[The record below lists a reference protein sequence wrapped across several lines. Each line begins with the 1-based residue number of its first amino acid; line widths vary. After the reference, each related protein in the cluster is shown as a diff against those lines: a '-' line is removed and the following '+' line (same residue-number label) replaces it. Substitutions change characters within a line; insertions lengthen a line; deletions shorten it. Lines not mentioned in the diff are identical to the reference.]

1 MSGMSSEQFMQRVAD
16 FIDRFER
23 TLPAT
28 PSAVDWSSTFAA
40 RWSMEGQLC
49 QLRPLQVSLS
59 LRLDDLVGVD
69 RQKQLLESN
78 TGQFVRGLPANN
90 ALLWGARGT
99 GKSSL
104 VRALLSEHAQA
115 GMRLIEVDKA
125 DLVHLSAL
133 LPLLAGQ
140 PWRFVLFCDDLAFE
154 ADDSGYNA
162 LKTVLDGTVEA
173 SPENI
178 LLYAT
183 SNRRHLL
190 PEHNSD
196 NLSARQVDGEI
207 HPGEAIEEKIA
218 LSDRFGL
225 WVSFYPFSQEHYLAV
240 VQKWLGQLA
249 GEYGLQ
255 WQWDEPLQLEAL
267 RWATGR
273 GNRNGRCAY
282 QFARSWVGRQLLGN

>member
-154 ADDSGYNA
+154 TDDSGYKA

>member
-1 MSGMSSEQFMQRVAD
+1 MSGMNSEQFMQRVVD

-28 PSAVDWSSTFAA
+28 PSAIDWSTTFAA
-40 RWSMEGQLC
+40 RWSREGQHC

-69 RQKQLLESN
+69 RQKQLLQSN

-104 VRALLSEHAQA
+104 VRALLSEYAPA

-154 ADDSGYNA
+154 ADDSGYKA

-196 NLSARQVDGEI
+196 NLAARQVDGEI

-249 GEYGLQ
+249 DEYGLQ

>member
-1 MSGMSSEQFMQRVAD
+1 MSSEQFMQRVAD

-104 VRALLSEHAQA
+104 VRALLSEYAQA

-154 ADDSGYNA
+154 TDDSGYKA

-249 GEYGLQ
+249 GQYGLQ
-255 WQWDEPLQLEAL
+255 WQWDEQLQLEAL

>member
-154 ADDSGYNA
+154 ADDSGYKA

-207 HPGEAIEEKIA
+207 HPGEEIEEKIA

>member
-154 ADDSGYNA
+154 ADDSGYKA

>member
-154 ADDSGYNA
+154 ADDSGYKA

-240 VQKWLGQLA
+240 VQKWLGQLDSNQQRP
-249 GEYGLQ
+249 E
-255 WQWDEPLQLEAL
+255 
-267 RWATGR
+267 
-273 GNRNGRCAY
+273 
-282 QFARSWVGRQLLGN
+282 

>member
-104 VRALLSEHAQA
+104 VRALLSEYAQA

-125 DLVHLSAL
+125 VLVHLSAL

-154 ADDSGYNA
+154 ADDSGYKA

-255 WQWDEPLQLEAL
+255 WQWDEQLQLEAL

>member
-104 VRALLSEHAQA
+104 VRALLSEYAQA

-154 ADDSGYNA
+154 ADDSGYKA

-249 GEYGLQ
+249 SEYGLQ
-255 WQWDEPLQLEAL
+255 WQWDEQLQLEAL

>member
-1 MSGMSSEQFMQRVAD
+1 MSSEQFMQRVAD

-104 VRALLSEHAQA
+104 VRALLSEYAQA

-154 ADDSGYNA
+154 ADDSGYKA

-255 WQWDEPLQLEAL
+255 WQWDEQLQLEAL

>member
-1 MSGMSSEQFMQRVAD
+1 MSSEQFMQRVAD

-104 VRALLSEHAQA
+104 VRALLSEYAQA

-154 ADDSGYNA
+154 ADDSGYKA

-225 WVSFYPFSQEHYLAV
+225 WVSFYPFIQEHYLAV

-255 WQWDEPLQLEAL
+255 WQWDEQLQLEAL

>member
-140 PWRFVLFCDDLAFE
+140 PWRLVLFCDDLAFE
-154 ADDSGYNA
+154 ADDSGYKA

>member
-104 VRALLSEHAQA
+104 VRALLSEYAQA

-154 ADDSGYNA
+154 ADDSGYKA

-225 WVSFYPFSQEHYLAV
+225 WVSFYPFIQEHYLAV

-255 WQWDEPLQLEAL
+255 WQWDEQLQLEAL

>member
-154 ADDSGYNA
+154 ADDSGYKA

-255 WQWDEPLQLEAL
+255 WQWDEQLQLEAL

>member
-154 ADDSGYNA
+154 ADDSGYRA
-162 LKTVLDGTVEA
+162 LKPVLDGTVEA

-255 WQWDEPLQLEAL
+255 WQWDEQLQLEAL

>member
-1 MSGMSSEQFMQRVAD
+1 MSGMSSEQFMQRLAD

-154 ADDSGYNA
+154 ADDSGYKA

>member
-104 VRALLSEHAQA
+104 VRALLSEYAQA

-154 ADDSGYNA
+154 TDDSGYKA

-255 WQWDEPLQLEAL
+255 WQWDEQLQLEAL

>member
-1 MSGMSSEQFMQRVAD
+1 MSGVGSEQFMQRIVD
-16 FIDRFER
+16 FIERFER
-23 TLPAT
+23 TLPAA
-28 PSAVDWSSTFAA
+28 PLEVDWGSTFAA
-40 RWSMEGQLC
+40 RWSMEGQQC

-59 LRLDDLVGVD
+59 LRLDDLLGVE
-69 RQKQLLESN
+69 RQKQLLQAN

-104 VRALLSEHAQA
+104 VRALLSEYAQA

-154 ADDSGYNA
+154 ADDSGYKA

-196 NLSARQVDGEI
+196 NLSAKQVDGEI

-249 GEYGLQ
+249 DEHGLQ
-255 WQWDEPLQLEAL
+255 WQWDDALQLEAV

-282 QFARSWVGRQLLGN
+282 QFARSWVGRQLLVS

>member
-154 ADDSGYNA
+154 ADDSGYKA

-282 QFARSWVGRQLLGN
+282 QFARPWVGRQLLGN

>member
-49 QLRPLQVSLS
+49 QLRPLQVGLG

-104 VRALLSEHAQA
+104 VRALLSEYAQA

-154 ADDSGYNA
+154 ADDSGYKA

-249 GEYGLQ
+249 GQYGLQ
-255 WQWDEPLQLEAL
+255 WQWDEQLQLEAL

>member
-1 MSGMSSEQFMQRVAD
+1 MSSEQFMQRVAD

-154 ADDSGYNA
+154 ADDSGYKA

>member
-28 PSAVDWSSTFAA
+28 PSAVDWSGTFAA

-104 VRALLSEHAQA
+104 VRALLSEYAQA

-154 ADDSGYNA
+154 ADDSGYKA

-255 WQWDEPLQLEAL
+255 WQWDEQLQLEAL

>member
-104 VRALLSEHAQA
+104 VRALLSEYAQA

-154 ADDSGYNA
+154 TDDSGYKA

-249 GEYGLQ
+249 GQYGLQ
-255 WQWDEPLQLEAL
+255 WQWDEQLQLEAL

>member
-154 ADDSGYNA
+154 TDDSGYKA

-249 GEYGLQ
+249 GQYGLQ
-255 WQWDEPLQLEAL
+255 WQWDEQLQLEAL

>member
-1 MSGMSSEQFMQRVAD
+1 MSSEQFMQRVAD

-104 VRALLSEHAQA
+104 VRALLSEYAQA

-154 ADDSGYNA
+154 ADDSGYKA

-249 GEYGLQ
+249 SEYGLQ
-255 WQWDEPLQLEAL
+255 WQWDEQLQLEAL

>member
-49 QLRPLQVSLS
+49 QLRPLQVGLS

-104 VRALLSEHAQA
+104 VRALLSEYAQA

-154 ADDSGYNA
+154 ADDSGYKA

-255 WQWDEPLQLEAL
+255 WQWDEQLQLEAL

>member
-40 RWSMEGQLC
+40 RWSMEGHLC

-104 VRALLSEHAQA
+104 VRALLSEYAQA

-154 ADDSGYNA
+154 ADDSGYKA

-255 WQWDEPLQLEAL
+255 WQWDEQLQLEAL

>member
-104 VRALLSEHAQA
+104 VRALLSEYAQA

-154 ADDSGYNA
+154 ADDSGYKA

-255 WQWDEPLQLEAL
+255 WQWDEQLQLEAL

>member
-154 ADDSGYNA
+154 ADDSGYKA

-282 QFARSWVGRQLLGN
+282 QFARSWVGRQLRVR

>member
-104 VRALLSEHAQA
+104 VRALLSEYAQA

-154 ADDSGYNA
+154 TDDSGYKA

>member
-154 ADDSGYNA
+154 ADDSGYKA

-255 WQWDEPLQLEAL
+255 WQWDEQLQLEAL

-282 QFARSWVGRQLLGN
+282 QFARSWVGRQLLGT

>member
-49 QLRPLQVSLS
+49 QLRPLQVGLS

-104 VRALLSEHAQA
+104 VRALLSEYAQA

-154 ADDSGYNA
+154 ADDSGYKA

-190 PEHNSD
+190 PEHNSH

-255 WQWDEPLQLEAL
+255 WQWDEQLQLEAL

>member
-16 FIDRFER
+16 FIDHFER

-104 VRALLSEHAQA
+104 VRALLSEYAQA

-154 ADDSGYNA
+154 ADDSGYKA

-255 WQWDEPLQLEAL
+255 WQWDEQLQLEAL

-282 QFARSWVGRQLLGN
+282 QFARSWVGRQLLGS

>member
-104 VRALLSEHAQA
+104 VRALLSEYAQA

-154 ADDSGYNA
+154 ADDSGYKA

-249 GEYGLQ
+249 GQYGLQ
-255 WQWDEPLQLEAL
+255 WQWDEQLQLEAL